1 MERKRMEDDNMR
13 THKQRDYDEMVQQT
27 YNKINRK
34 LIVNK

>member
-1 MERKRMEDDNMR
+1 MEDDNMR
-13 THKQRDYDEMVQQT
+13 IQKQRDYDEMVQKN